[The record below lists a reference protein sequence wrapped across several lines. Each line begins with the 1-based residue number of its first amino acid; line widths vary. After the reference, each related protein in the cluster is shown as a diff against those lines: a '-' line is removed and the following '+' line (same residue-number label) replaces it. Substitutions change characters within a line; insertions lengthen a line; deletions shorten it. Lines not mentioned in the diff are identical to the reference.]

1 MVELGLCPLLPASS
15 DEAESSDEEAF
26 EEAFEGV
33 FEDEFDEAGGGV
45 EVEERPERVPLKEP
59 EGGGNIVVDEKDHG
73 LCEPVDTE
81 PRSSRF
87 EPLLGEAH
95 ERVVKPVAVVGGD
108 DEDIPKAFFT
118 IQMAD
123 KKDFWKFDT
132 WWPEHAVVRES
143 SMSSYRFQQI
153 KAALHLEDPS
163 STPSVSLDEVLIRF
177 TGRSF
182 YVVNMRSKPTPIG
195 YYILALCERGYLLE
209 IAGVVRPREVTI
221 AKAQKAAK
229 KVVVKR
235 KKKDN
240 STRNEVVAAPA
251 APAAAT
257 LLPPPP
263 LLPNPDDSVNL
274 TSELADRSKAVVC
287 LILHT
292 LRVALAQGKFFYIY
306 IDNLF
311 SNVPLYAVLRAYGI
325 AATGTIRNN
334 SKLWPWQG
342 AEFKR
347 TKKGVTKLVKLARKT
362 TNFPFDLILYR
373 PLYNVSAVLWQDRQ
387 LVQFLTTG
395 YTIDERVNRL
405 RRKPR
410 PVNAFIREHVRPHWQ
425 EAREHKL
432 VPLVAAYYNDY
443 IGGVDIHDQL
453 RSYCST

>member
-1 MVELGLCPLLPASS
+1 MDDIVYYNPNEGSSS
-15 DEAESSDEEAF
+15 DEAKSSDEEAF
-26 EEAFEGV
+26 EEAFKGV
-33 FEDEFDEAGGGV
+33 FEDEFNKAGSSV

-59 EGGGNIVVDEKDHG
+59 EGGGNIVVDEKDYS

-81 PRSSRF
+81 PRGGRF
-87 EPLLGEAH
+87 EPLLSEAH
-95 ERVVKPVAVVGGD
+95 ERVVKPVAVVGGN
-108 DEDIPKAFFT
+108 DEDIPKAFFSAFFNQSVYERIAT
-118 IQMAD
+118 CTNLYAASKPKWNETGQTRVYGNAFKPVTAAKI
-123 KKDFWKFDT
+123 K
-132 WWPEHAVVRES
+132 
-143 SMSSYRFQQI
+143 QI

-182 YVVNMRSKPTPIG
+182 HVVNMRGKPTPIG
-195 YYILALCERGYLLE
+195 YYILALCERGYLLGWSYFSPNKKLGHKDLGVE

-240 STRNEVVAAPA
+240 STRNKVVAAPA

-257 LLPPPP
+257 PPPPPP

-274 TSELADRSKAVVC
+274 TSELADRLKAV
-287 LILHT
+287 
-292 LRVALAQGKFFYIY
+292 
-306 IDNLF
+306 
-311 SNVPLYAVLRAYGI
+311 
-325 AATGTIRNN
+325 
-334 SKLWPWQG
+334 
-342 AEFKR
+342 
-347 TKKGVTKLVKLARKT
+347 
-362 TNFPFDLILYR
+362 
-373 PLYNVSAVLWQDRQ
+373 

-410 PVNAFIREHVRPHWQ
+410 PVNAFIREHVRLHWQ

-432 VPLVAAYYNDY
+432 VPLVAAHYNDY

-453 RSYCST
+453 RSYCSTQHKANKP